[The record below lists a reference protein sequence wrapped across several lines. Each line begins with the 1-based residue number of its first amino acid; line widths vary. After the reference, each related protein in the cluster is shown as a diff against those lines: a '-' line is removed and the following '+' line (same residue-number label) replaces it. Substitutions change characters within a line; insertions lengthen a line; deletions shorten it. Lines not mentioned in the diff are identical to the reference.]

1 MFFSSNLSL
10 SCNVKVPLIEQSEK
24 NDDEKIILLGPPSL
38 VWIKKCSEFCFILC
52 HLISG

>member
-24 NDDEKIILLGPPSL
+24 NDDEKIILLGPPFL
-38 VWIKKCSEFCFILC
+38 VWILDLKVQ
-52 HLISG
+52 